1 MERIAKTVAKHF
13 DGGLT
18 PTGVV
23 IALVFVFSIIGGVI
37 ALAAGNLWV
46 GLPLILVFVTLIA
59 MFMIAAIRTDKTV
72 HMSPAERAAKWK
84 SAPAFVKT
92 GVYIVLAGQIAS
104 ALIEWLIPGRS
115 PYFLFTFLSLSL
127 AQLVF
132 VRGMKASKLPLHR
145 PNQEPLTFESDPELY
160 MKQLKKHAIAAYI
173 SVGTTVLFL
182 AAFVFAG
189 R

>member
-1 MERIAKTVAKHF
+1 MERIAKVVAEHF

-23 IALVFVFSIIGGVI
+23 IALVLAFSGIGGAI
-37 ALAAGNLWV
+37 ALAAGNLWA
-46 GLPLILVFVTLIA
+46 GLPLILIFIALIA
-59 MFMIAAIRTDKTV
+59 MFMIAAIRTDRTT
-72 HMSPAERAAKWK
+72 HMSRAERAAKWK

-92 GVYIVLAGQIAS
+92 GVYIVLAGQIVS

-115 PYFLFTFLSLSL
+115 PYFLFTLLSLSL

-132 VRGMKASKLPLHR
+132 VRGMRANKLPFHR
-145 PNQEPLTFESDPELY
+145 PNQEPLTFESNPELY
-160 MKQLKKHAIAAYI
+160 MKQLKKHATAAYI
-173 SVGTTVLFL
+173 SVGVTVLFL

>member
-1 MERIAKTVAKHF
+1 MERIAKVVVEHF

-23 IALVFVFSIIGGVI
+23 IALVLAFSGIGGAI
-37 ALAAGNLWV
+37 ALAAGNLWA
-46 GLPLILVFVTLIA
+46 GLPLMLIFIALIA
-59 MFMIAAIRTDKTV
+59 MFMIAAIHSDRTT
-72 HMSPAERAAKWK
+72 HMSRAERTAKWK
-84 SAPAFVKT
+84 NAPAFVKT
-92 GVYIVLAGQIAS
+92 GVHIVLAGQIVS

-115 PYFLFTFLSLSL
+115 PYLLFTLFSVSL

-132 VRGMKASKLPLHR
+132 VHGMKANKLPLHR

-160 MKQLKKHAIAAYI
+160 MKQSTKHATAAYI
-173 SVGTTVLFL
+173 SVGATVLFL
-182 AAFVFAG
+182 AVFVFTS